1 MAFEFNRNQ
10 QDQNYTSTVTVLSG
24 GANTAAF
31 DLEQVIGGDIEAVV
45 FELAAPACNITQ
57 LTDGKVLTYALQD
70 SADGTTFAAVDP
82 AISTT
87 QTSATANSGVA
98 AKTVRFRLP
107 ANTRRY
113 VRIAQTAT
121 ATPGTLGVSMV
132 AKLLF

>member
-10 QDQNYTSTVTVLSG
+10 QDQNFVSTVAIAQA

-31 DLEQVIGGDIEAVV
+31 DLEQAVGGDIERVV
-45 FELAAPACNITQ
+45 FELAAPLAAGISST
-57 LTDGKVLTYALQD
+57 KVVTYALQD
-70 SADGTTFAAVDP
+70 SANGTDFTAVDP

-87 QTSATANSGVA
+87 QTGVSTSGAA
-98 AKTVRFRLP
+98 AKTVRFRVP

-121 ATPGTLGVSMV
+121 ATPGTLTAAMV

>member
-1 MAFEFNRNQ
+1 MSFEYNRNQ
-10 QDQNYTSTVTVLSG
+10 QDDNYSSTVTLLAG
-24 GANTAAF
+24 GANTASF
-31 DLEQVIGGDIEAVV
+31 DLEQVTGGDIEKVV
-45 FELAAPACNITQ
+45 FELAGPALLDAQ
-57 LTDGKVLTYALQD
+57 LTTGKIVTYALQD
-70 SADGTTFAAVDP
+70 SADGSSWAAVDP

-87 QTSATANSGVA
+87 QTGTGAGAV

-121 ATPGTLGVSMV
+121 ATPGTLTAAMV